1 MLTPQEVSERAFPK
15 ASFGG
20 YNMTQVDEFLDVLT
34 EDYSALYSE
43 NAVLKSKMKVLVEK
57 VEEYRSTE
65 EAMRKALM
73 TAQRMADDLV
83 KEAEQKR
90 DQILQEAAAEAQK
103 KVDSIR
109 QEGEVEQF
117 RLAAAQKETA
127 GYVAKVK
134 ALHAQA
140 QAYLDQLDQLVPA
153 APDQQEEKM
162 EEAVSDIDDSVQ
174 RLVAQV
180 DPFRS
185 CPQKSP
191 GRAYRACQRLPLV
204 FFPQMCYTEGPERG
218 RIRHTAGG
226 RCLTWERVSRSWPKT
241 ARPTTTTSLRKN
253 MRPASNWPVP
263 RSSPSARA
271 M

>member
-109 QEGEVEQF
+109 QEAEVEQF

-153 APDQQEEKM
+153 ADGLE
-162 EEAVSDIDDSVQ
+162 I
-174 RLVAQV
+174 L
-180 DPFRS
+180 
-185 CPQKSP
+185 
-191 GRAYRACQRLPLV
+191 
-204 FFPQMCYTEGPERG
+204 
-218 RIRHTAGG
+218 
-226 RCLTWERVSRSWPKT
+226 
-241 ARPTTTTSLRKN
+241 
-253 MRPASNWPVP
+253 
-263 RSSPSARA
+263 
-271 M
+271 